1 MGGETTGMA
10 NAIASLSTTV
20 SSDAL
25 WGIFGQAIPYLGVV
39 VLVGFGFYLVR
50 RMIKKISKGKAGI

>member
-1 MGGETTGMA
+1 MN
-10 NAIASLSTTV
+10 NAIGTLATTV

-25 WGIFGQAIPYLGVV
+25 WGVFASAIPYVSVV

-50 RMIKKISKGKAGI
+50 KMIKGVSKGKAKI